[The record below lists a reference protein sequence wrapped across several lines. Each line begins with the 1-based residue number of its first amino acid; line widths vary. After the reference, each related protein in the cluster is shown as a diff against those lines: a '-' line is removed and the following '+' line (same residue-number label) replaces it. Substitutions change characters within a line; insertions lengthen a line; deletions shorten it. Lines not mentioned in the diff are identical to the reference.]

1 MIGDLNET
9 TKQIERVPL
18 GHSKVDI
25 LFEALEREWAASVS
39 KPTVNLHL
47 FHDMWEDYEL
57 PNHD

>member
-39 KPTVNLHL
+39 KPTANLHL
-47 FHDMWEDYEL
+47 FHDV
-57 PNHD
+57 